1 MKNTT
6 KEKYSYGYAQ
16 EINKPF
22 KIKEEQFNY
31 KLKNG
36 KYYVIRFDGKGM
48 TAGFKEK
55 GKAINQ
61 EFLQVM
67 KSVLNEFCQINNIRF
82 AYSFSDEISI
92 LIHGNNKGKKE
103 KQLEDNQRI
112 EKLLTIYSGQLSLL
126 FHKYAHVYNL
136 DLQNKLWV
144 FDARII
150 ELEKVEIY
158 EYFKARQA
166 FCIDKFLTQF
176 KGEKKLDYELHTSSK
191 IIEALGKVGI
201 FYQDIPSEYKYGLMY
216 SRIGEKSFEFDG
228 NEEKFFRCCFN
239 KQNTI

>member
-1 MKNTT
+1 MESSV
-6 KEKYSYGYAQ
+6 KEKYSYGYAI

-22 KIKEEQFNY
+22 KAKEDQFNY

-36 KYYVIRFDGKGM
+36 KYYIIRFDGKEM

-61 EFLQVM
+61 NFLLVM
-67 KSVLNEFCQINNIRF
+67 KSVLNEFCKINKIKF

-92 LIHGNNKGKKE
+92 LLRGNNKGKKE
-103 KQLEDNQRI
+103 KQFEDDQRI
-112 EKLLTIYSGQLSLL
+112 EKLLSIYSGQLSLL
-126 FHKYAHVYNL
+126 FSNYAQHCNL

-150 ELEKVEIY
+150 ELEKAGVY

-166 FCIDKFLTQF
+166 FAIDKFLTQL
-176 KGEKKLDYELHTSSK
+176 KGEKKIDYRLHTSSK
-191 IIEALGKVGI
+191 IIDALEKCGI
-201 FYQDIPSEYKYGLMY
+201 IYQEISSDYKYGLMY
-216 SRIGEKSFEFDG
+216 SMFGTECFEFDG
-228 NEEKFFRCCFN
+228 NEKKFMKHCFN
-239 KQNTI
+239 VE

>member
-1 MKNTT
+1 MVKNA
-6 KEKYSYGYAQ
+6 KEKYSYGYAL

-22 KIKEEQFNY
+22 KVREEQFNF

-36 KYYVIRFDGKGM
+36 KYYIIRFDGKEM

-55 GKAINQ
+55 GRAINQ
-61 EFLQVM
+61 KFLYVM
-67 KSVLNEFCQINNIRF
+67 KSVLNEFCKINKIQF

-92 LIHGNNKGKKE
+92 LIRGCNKGKKE
-103 KQLEDNQRI
+103 KHLEETQRI
-112 EKLLTIYSGQLSLL
+112 EKLLSIYSGLLSLL
-126 FHKYAHVYNL
+126 FHKYAQENNL

-150 ELEKVEIY
+150 ELEKAEVY

-176 KGEKKLDYELHTSSK
+176 KGENKIDYKLHTSSA
-191 IIEALGKVGI
+191 IIDVLNKMGI
-201 FYQDIPSEYKYGLMY
+201 GYHDIPNDYKYGLVFSMC
-216 SRIGEKSFEFDG
+216 GEESFDFDAD
-228 NEEKFFRCCFN
+228 EKGFMRYCFN
-239 KQNTI
+239 QSK